1 MPTGEVVCSRHLA
14 WLFSALQL
22 ILSKCKLKKNV
33 PNGFRA
39 RLNFGLV
46 EDLNE
51 FYRNVRGIIG
61 KHSETIVISF
71 QPVTF
76 IIIIPLFRHANFWL
90 LLTIAAV
97 EKPQN
102 IEQVCFFFR
111 FFFPCFDVLS
121 SVLLGVRCL
130 ICSAVTGNAWV
141 VCMPFRGGPVR
152 ANLLVRVD
160 CQAYQPTHFTIWL
173 YSYCRS
179 GTLTVSA
186 HQNTTLTPTAPN
198 QRNLHYK
205 PVQVIKKTTDP
216 HPLHHSSST
225 PVTLRLQPEPI

>member
-102 IEQVCFFFR
+102 IEQVFLFFFR

-205 PVQVIKKTTDP
+205 PVQVIKKQLIHILCTT
-216 HPLHHSSST
+216 H
-225 PVTLRLQPEPI
+225 LQPPSP

>member
-1 MPTGEVVCSRHLA
+1 M
-14 WLFSALQL
+14 
-22 ILSKCKLKKNV
+22 

-61 KHSETIVISF
+61 KHSETIVITF

-97 EKPQN
+97 EKPRNVRQ
-102 IEQVCFFFR
+102 
-111 FFFPCFDVLS
+111 FFFPFFPRFDVLS
-121 SVLLGVRCL
+121 SVWLGVRCL
-130 ICSAVTGNAWV
+130 ICCVVTGNAWV

-160 CQAYQPTHFTIWL
+160 CQAYRPTHFTIWL
-173 YSYCRS
+173 YSYGRS

-186 HQNTTLTPTAPN
+186 HKNTTLTPTTTN
-198 QRNLHYK
+198 ERSLHYK
-205 PVQVIKKTTDP
+205 PVQVIKTDP
-216 HPLHHSSST
+216 LPLNLTSTT
-225 PVTLRLQPEPI
+225 PVTLRL

>member
-1 MPTGEVVCSRHLA
+1 M
-14 WLFSALQL
+14 
-22 ILSKCKLKKNV
+22 

-61 KHSETIVISF
+61 KHSETIVISS

-90 LLTIAAV
+90 LLTTAAV
-97 EKPQN
+97 EKPHN
-102 IEQVCFFFR
+102 IQQVFCFFFS
-111 FFFPCFDVLS
+111 CFDVLS

-141 VCMPFRGGPVR
+141 VCTPFRGGPVR

-198 QRNLHYK
+198 ERNLHYK
-205 PVQVIKKTTDP
+205 PVQVTKKLI
-216 HPLHHSSST
+216 HILYMSH
-225 PVTLRLQPEPI
+225 LQPPSPSDYNLNLVETHALLKFSRK